1 LAHVL
6 VVDDDKATRDMLRL
20 LLEDA
25 GHTVLEAIDG
35 EGALAALRAANQG
48 LVVLL
53 DYRMPRM
60 SGLDVLRVVA
70 RDAALARRH
79 AYMLVTVSPR
89 LCQEHLKALA
99 GLLQVPLVA
108 KPFKM
113 DVLLEA
119 IDQAAATLPPPP
131 E

>member
-1 LAHVL
+1 MAHVL
-6 VVDDDKATRDMLRL
+6 VVDDDQATRDMLRL

-25 GHTVLEAIDG
+25 GYAVLEAIDG
-35 EGALAALRAANQG
+35 ESALAALRAANQG

-60 SGLDVLRVVA
+60 SGLDVLCVVA
-70 RDAALARRH
+70 RDAGLARRH
-79 AYMLVTVSPR
+79 AYVLVTVSPR
-89 LCQEHLKALA
+89 LCEEHLKALA
-99 GLLQVPLVA
+99 GVLQVPLIA

-113 DVLLEA
+113 NVLLETVA
-119 IDQAAATLPPPP
+119 QSAAALPPPS